1 MKTKLLDL
9 LGLLL
14 YIFMLPALTVAYALG
29 GLKMKG
35 ISSLYPKGMKE
46 NHKKINVDKFFELRK
61 VLGNHW
67 SYSLWGAFLGDDDE
81 R

>member
-29 GLKMKG
+29 GF
-35 ISSLYPKGMKE
+35 E
-46 NHKKINVDKFFELRK
+46 N
-61 VLGNHW
+61 
-67 SYSLWGAFLGDDDE
+67 E